1 MKDLVIE
8 FSLVFLG
15 IVAVILFM
23 VTPFFIETNNNAT
36 LTNKLNEARYVCEE
50 KQGVFGMFQ
59 PNTGELFKAICLDKE
74 IFNKQG
80 TVLATWEIK

>member
-15 IVAVILFM
+15 IVAVILM
-23 VTPFFIETNNNAT
+23 VTPFFLEANKNAT
-36 LTNKLNEARYVCEE
+36 LTAKLNEARYVCEE

-74 IFNKQG
+74 TFNKQG